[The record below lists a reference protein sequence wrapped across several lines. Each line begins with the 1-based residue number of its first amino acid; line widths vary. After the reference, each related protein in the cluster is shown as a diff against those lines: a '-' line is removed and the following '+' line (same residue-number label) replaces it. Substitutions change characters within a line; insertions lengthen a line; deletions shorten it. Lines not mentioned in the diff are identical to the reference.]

1 MVDDASATA
10 AAQTGL
16 EKLPKLRVLFVS
28 NNKVKDWPE
37 VERLAALPALEEL
50 LLVGNPLHADFKDRG
65 TLPEFRLE
73 ARKLAPCHRL
83 SRAPRRAA
91 IDSGVNVVLTLLHAE
106 PQSRGALSE
115 PRAGTGHHSVAT
127 WSSG

>member
-1 MVDDASATA
+1 MTLLQLTVAVNI

-28 NNKVKDWPE
+28 NNKVKDWQE

-65 TLPEFRLE
+65 TVLEFRLE
-73 ARKLAPCHRL
+73 ARHASHR
-83 SRAPRRAA
+83 
-91 IDSGVNVVLTLLHAE
+91 
-106 PQSRGALSE
+106 
-115 PRAGTGHHSVAT
+115 AT
-127 WSSG
+127 V